1 MKILLGNN
9 TLALL
14 AGSETYI
21 LTLATELKKQGHEV
35 SAYSTQLGFI
45 ATQLE
50 GIGVKCFDK
59 IETAGQ
65 KEMAPFDPYL
75 KPKNGNFDIIICAH
89 HDVTKYLHQQLPEVP
104 IIGIVHGIL
113 HKSPEGK
120 IWPEHPVT
128 DFKVNYVVASEE
140 IQDKLER
147 DYNLDS
153 IIIRNFFDLEK
164 FKKEGSLRETPKV
177 FLVNSNYWTAQDEV
191 NQIIKQV
198 AVHYDAQFQGV
209 GANFQPS
216 YEVEAII
223 KDVDLVFGMGRSVL
237 EGACMGKSAVVHGRW
252 GTGGVLT
259 PERYEDLKK
268 TNFSGR
274 PDGGGEDNIKQSLHS
289 PEEIIRSI
297 DKNFNQ
303 ENVDAI
309 YEIIKKDHNV
319 EVAAKQFIELA
330 QTLI

>member
-9 TLALL
+9 TLSLL

-21 LTLATELKKQGHEV
+21 LTLATELKRLGHDV
-35 SAYSTQLGFI
+35 SAYSTELGFI

-50 GIGVKCFDK
+50 AVNIKCFDK

-65 KEMAPFDPYL
+65 KAVAPFDPYL
-75 KPKNGNFDIIICAH
+75 KPKSGNFDVIICAH
-89 HDVTKYLHQQLPEVP
+89 HEITKYLHQQLPNVP

-113 HKSPEGK
+113 HKGPQGQ

-140 IQDKLER
+140 IQRKLQN

-153 IIIRNFFDLEK
+153 VIIRNFFDLNK
-164 FKKEGSLRETPKV
+164 FKKEGELSASPKI
-177 FLVNSNYWTAQDEV
+177 FLVNSNYWGPQDEISR
-191 NQIIKQV
+191 IIKDV
-198 AVHYDAQFQGV
+198 SLNYDAQLHGV
-209 GANFQPS
+209 GANYQPS
-216 YEVEAII
+216 YEMEAII
-223 KDVDLVFGMGRSVL
+223 KDVDVVFGMGRSVL
-237 EGACMGKSAVVHGRW
+237 EGACMGKLAVIHGRW

-259 PERYEDLKK
+259 PKSYETLKL

-274 PDGGGEDNIKQSLHS
+274 PWAHDYVEPVFTPVDILTGA
-289 PEEIIRSI
+289 I
-297 DKNFNQ
+297 DLNFNQ
-303 ENVDAI
+303 ENVDAV

-319 EVAAKQFIELA
+319 EVAAKKFIELA